1 MANPAAAAVPGFR
14 PRPQERVGAAG
25 GVSAR
30 LPGVVL
36 HNHRDEPR
44 RLREDL
50 VAGQRVVLSFL
61 YTRCTEACPR
71 TVEQLREV
79 YHQLRARE
87 TGRFR
92 FLTLSVDPAY
102 DTPERL
108 LRYAVRRGVAGF
120 PDWEFLTGE
129 PADVTAVLRAWRAL
143 EPVEPGGV
151 EDPGSHTG
159 MVILGNDATHRWSA
173 IAAGAGADLI
183 ANLFLRVARP
193 GSFGA
198 SLAQTA
204 E

>member
-1 MANPAAAAVPGFR
+1 MASLEASASAGFR
-14 PRPQERVGAAG
+14 PRPRERVGAAG
-25 GVSAR
+25 AVSAR
-30 LPGVVL
+30 LPDVVL
-36 HNHRDEPR
+36 RNQHDEPR
-44 RLREDL
+44 RLQEDL
-50 VAGQRVVLSFL
+50 VAGQRVLLSFL
-61 YTRCTEACPR
+61 YTRCEEVCPR

-79 YHQLRARE
+79 YHHLRARAA
-87 TGRFR
+87 GPFR
-92 FLTLSVDPAY
+92 FLTFSVDPAY

-108 LRYAVRRGVAGF
+108 LRYAVRRGAAGF

-129 PADVTAVLRAWRAL
+129 PADVAAVLRAWRAV

-151 EDPGSHTG
+151 EDPGGHTG

-173 IAAGAGADLI
+173 IAAGAGTDLI

-198 SLAQTA
+198 SLARTA